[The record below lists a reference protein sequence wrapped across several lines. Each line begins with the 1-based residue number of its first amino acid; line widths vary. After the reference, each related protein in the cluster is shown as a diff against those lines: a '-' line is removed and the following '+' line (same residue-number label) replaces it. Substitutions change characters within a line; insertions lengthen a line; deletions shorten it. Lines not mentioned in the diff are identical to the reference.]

1 MSQTVKAVRIEAF
14 GGPEVMKFV
23 DVAVGE
29 PGPGEAR
36 IRHRAIGI
44 NFIDIYQ
51 RAGVYP
57 NPLPLQMGMEGSGT
71 VEAVGKGVTH
81 IKVGDRVAYA
91 DNPPGAYCEARVMPA
106 KPLIKIPKTISFETG
121 AAMMLKG
128 MTAHYLLKRTANLQ
142 KGHTILFHA
151 AAGGV
156 GLIAMQIAKR
166 LGVTV
171 IGTVGSD
178 EKAVLAKKYGCD
190 HTIIYT
196 RENFAE
202 RVKAITKGRGVDV
215 VFDSVGK
222 DTFQGSLDSL
232 RKYGLMVTYGNSSGK
247 VPPVDIALLKGSLF
261 LTRPSLFPYTQSRE
275 ELELTA
281 NDLVKLVASK
291 AIQIPVERTYA
302 FADVQEAHRD
312 LEGRKTVGCSILIPG

>member
-1 MSQTVKAVRIEAF
+1 MSQSVKAVRIDAF

-23 DVAVGE
+23 DVTVGE

-36 IRHRAIGI
+36 IRHHAIGL
-44 NFIDIYQ
+44 NYIDIYQ
-51 RAGVYP
+51 RSGVYP
-57 NPLPLQMGMEGSGT
+57 NPLPFHMGMEGSGV
-71 VEAVGKGVTH
+71 VEAVGKGVSH
-81 IKVGDRVAYA
+81 VKPGDRVAYA
-91 DNPPGAYCEARVMPA
+91 GNPSGAYCEARVLPA
-106 KPLIKIPKTISFETG
+106 KLLIKIPKAISFETG

-128 MTAHYLLKRTANLQ
+128 MTAHYLLKRTSNVQ

-156 GLIAMQIAKR
+156 GLIAMQIAKM

-178 EKAVLAKKYGCD
+178 EKAKLAKKWGCD
-190 HTIIYT
+190 HTIVYS
-196 RENFAE
+196 RENVAE
-202 RVKAITKGRGVDV
+202 RVKDITKGRGVDV

-222 DTFQGSLDSL
+222 DTFQASMDSL
-232 RKYGLMVTYGNSSGK
+232 RKYGLMVSYGNASGK
-247 VPPVDIALLKGSLF
+247 VPPMDFSALKGTLF
-261 LTRPSLFPYTQSRE
+261 LTRPSLMPYTDSRE

-291 AIQIPVERTYA
+291 KIIIPIDQTYR
-302 FADVQEAHRD
+302 FADVQKAHQD
-312 LEGRKTVGCSILIPG
+312 LEGRKTTGCSVLIP

>member
-1 MSQTVKAVRIEAF
+1 MSQMVKAVQIESF
-14 GGPEVMKFV
+14 GGPEVMQLI
-23 DVAVGE
+23 DVAVGD

-36 IRHRAIGI
+36 VRHHAIGL
-44 NFIDIYQ
+44 NYIDIYQ
-51 RAGVYP
+51 RSGVYP
-57 NPLPLQMGMEGSGT
+57 NPLPFRMGMEASG
-71 VEAVGKGVTH
+71 VIEAVGKGVTH
-81 IKVGDRVAYA
+81 VKAGDRVAYTG
-91 DNPPGAYCEARVMPA
+91 NPPGAYCEARVVPA
-106 KPLIKIPKTISFETG
+106 KMLIKIPKTISFETG

-128 MTAHYLLKRTANLQ
+128 MTAHYLLKRTANVQ

-156 GLIAMQIAKR
+156 GLIAMQLAKM

-178 EKAVLAKKYGCD
+178 EKAKIAKSYGCD
-190 HTIIYT
+190 HTIVYT
-196 RENFAE
+196 RDNVAE
-202 RVKAITKGRGVDV
+202 AVKKITKGRGVDV

-247 VPPVDIALLKGSLF
+247 IPAVDIALLRGSLF
-261 LTRPSLFPYTQSRE
+261 LTRPSLFPYTETRE

-281 NDLVKLVASK
+281 NDLVKLVSSK
-291 AIQIPVERTYA
+291 KLVIPVERTYA
-302 FADVQEAHRD
+302 LADVQQAHQD
-312 LEGRKTVGCSILIPG
+312 LEGRKTTGCSVLIP